1 LVLPQQCTD
10 NNLINQGFNFLVA
23 AVKMPETCAALR
35 LRLIMEYNNLLV
47 WGKVAGLIE
56 NEEGS
61 KISSILGA
69 NQLFMASILSE
80 IRFLLESFAELNGR
94 YKELKPHGNKE
105 EQDQAESRAATIDL
119 GKEVS
124 SMTLLYERTKTK
136 RPHPWDVTKFIAAS
150 KKLGAMMKHPN
161 RIVWAVVD
169 ESNFKTLL
177 ERLHE
182 LVAHL
187 HGLMGGHQIQTL
199 LDTTRKT
206 YLEMVQVRGSVSEL
220 KSLMIAAV
228 LLGSQDA
235 ENNPPGARYQQR
247 NDQILRE
254 LARLKNLN
262 APLSQNGGNPDST
275 CIKAEQLKYLRENS
289 LQAWT
294 KATYVKPGCPPRRVW
309 IEWKQYTMEHVQG
322 DDSHDLK
329 IHPNTLRRT
338 AELAALLA
346 APKPDDFCTPHCFG
360 YFDDSTSRRFGW
372 VFKIPGSATENAEP
386 RSLLWLFANMPR
398 PSLTDRIA
406 LASRIAACV
415 LYLHAV
421 NWIHKALRSENI
433 IFFLGQNEFELAAP
447 IVSGFEYSRP
457 DNEGTSECSKPKPQ
471 WDLYRWPDIQR
482 AEPQE
487 KNSRK
492 TYDIYSL
499 GLILLEIANWK
510 SLGEIMGFG
519 DVTKL
524 PLKESRGIRSKLLDP
539 DSTYLAQVLET
550 VGKKYHA
557 VVRRCIQGH
566 EGFGIEENDDER
578 SVETGLKLQREY
590 TKEVVHKLKSIEL

>member
-1 LVLPQQCTD
+1 MDPLSVAGVALGAVSLAIQVFDGCV
-10 NNLINQGFNFLVA
+10 QGFNFLVA

-69 NQLFMASILSE
+69 DQLVMASILSE

-94 YKELKPHGNKE
+94 YKELKPYGNKE
-105 EQDQAESRAATIDL
+105 EQDQAGSHAATIDL

-177 ERLHE
+177 KRLHE

-206 YLEMVQVRGSVSEL
+206 YLEMVQVRSSVSEL

-228 LLGSQDA
+228 LLGSQ
-235 ENNPPGARYQQR
+235 GYQQR

-262 APLSQNGGNPDST
+262 APLSQNGENPDST

-294 KATYVKPGCPPRRVW
+294 KATYVKPGCSPRRVW

-329 IHPNTLRRT
+329 IHPNTLRWT

-346 APKPDDFCTPHCFG
+346 SPKPDDFCTPHCFG

-372 VFKIPGSATENAEP
+372 VFKIPG
-386 RSLLWLFANMPR
+386 M
-398 PSLTDRIA
+398 
-406 LASRIAACV
+406 
-415 LYLHAV
+415 
-421 NWIHKALRSENI
+421 
-433 IFFLGQNEFELAAP
+433 
-447 IVSGFEYSRP
+447 SGFEYSRP

-510 SLGEIMGFG
+510 SLGEIMGFR

-539 DSTYLAQVLET
+539 DSPYLAQVLET

-578 SVETGLKLQREY
+578 SAETGLKLQREY

>member
-1 LVLPQQCTD
+1 MNVELEHSCLAARLAMDPLSVAGVALGAVSLAIQVFDGCV
-10 NNLINQGFNFLVA
+10 QGFNFLVA

-69 NQLFMASILSE
+69 DQLVMASILSE

-94 YKELKPHGNKE
+94 YKELKPYGNKE
-105 EQDQAESRAATIDL
+105 EQDQAGSHAATIDL

-177 ERLHE
+177 KRLHE

-206 YLEMVQVRGSVSEL
+206 YLEMVQVRSSVSEL

-228 LLGSQDA
+228 LLGSQ
-235 ENNPPGARYQQR
+235 GYQQR

-262 APLSQNGGNPDST
+262 APLSQNGENPDST

-294 KATYVKPGCPPRRVW
+294 KATYVKPGCSPRRVW

-329 IHPNTLRRT
+329 IHPNTLRWT

-346 APKPDDFCTPHCFG
+346 SPKPDDFCTPHCFG

-406 LASRIAACV
+406 LASRIVACV
-415 LYLHAV
+415 LYLHVV

-433 IFFLGQNEFELAAP
+433 IFFLG
-447 IVSGFEYSRP
+447 
-457 DNEGTSECSKPKPQ
+457 
-471 WDLYRWPDIQR
+471 
-482 AEPQE
+482 
-487 KNSRK
+487 
-492 TYDIYSL
+492 
-499 GLILLEIANWK
+499 
-510 SLGEIMGFG
+510 
-519 DVTKL
+519 
-524 PLKESRGIRSKLLDP
+524 
-539 DSTYLAQVLET
+539 
-550 VGKKYHA
+550 
-557 VVRRCIQGH
+557 
-566 EGFGIEENDDER
+566 
-578 SVETGLKLQREY
+578 
-590 TKEVVHKLKSIEL
+590 